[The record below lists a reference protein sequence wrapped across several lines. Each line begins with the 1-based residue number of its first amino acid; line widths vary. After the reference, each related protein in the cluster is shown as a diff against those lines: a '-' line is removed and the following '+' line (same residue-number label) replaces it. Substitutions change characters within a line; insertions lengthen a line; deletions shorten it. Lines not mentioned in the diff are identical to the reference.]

1 MRHQVL
7 GVEAVRGTGAVLSAN
22 MGGLVKDNTGY
33 DLPGLLCGSEGTL
46 AVVTAVRLRLVPVPE
61 ARLVALLGLGS
72 VDACVAALAEL
83 RRCPSLHAVED
94 RKSTR
99 LNSSH

>member
-1 MRHQVL
+1 M
-7 GVEAVRGTGAVLSAN
+7 
-22 MGGLVKDNTGY
+22 DNTGY

-83 RRCPSLHAVED
+83 RRCPSLHAVELMLAAGLASVAAHPGVGAP
-94 RKSTR
+94 RSAERRVGEEGGRTGR
-99 LNSSH
+99 IR